1 MEKQFS
7 ISSFLQT
14 RYQHLAPTNG
24 EEKEFVKNH
33 KGEMLNINL
42 VVSIDDQTGRPAQPG
57 PGLVKPGPFWA
68 RPARHG

>member
-14 RYQHLAPTNG
+14 CYQHLAPTNG

-42 VVSIDDQTGRPAQPG
+42 VVSRDGQTGRPA
-57 PGLVKPGPFWA
+57 
-68 RPARHG
+68 